1 MAFNL
6 DNVKNLFN
14 TLKEK
19 GTEVAS
25 VAADKTKDAA
35 RIARL
40 TVDMGTEKE
49 NLKKAYL
56 ELGKAFYEEHKDSA
70 EGLFAQLCEEVTA
83 VTERI
88 GTIQRELDGLKDGF
102 KPAAE
107 PDFEEVVASAEDE
120 ADITVEIT
128 ESPCESC
135 EQPSCDGCDV
145 AGKKEEPCCA
155 EEKPEEPCCCDD
167 TPAEE
172 PCCCE
177 EKKDEE

>member
-6 DNVKNLFN
+6 ENVKNLFN

-56 ELGKAFYEEHKDSA
+56 ELGKAFYEEKKDFA

-83 VTERI
+83 VTARI
-88 GTIQRELDGLKDGF
+88 GAMQREIDGLKDGF
-102 KPAAE
+102 KPAPE

-120 ADITVEIT
+120 ADITVEII
-128 ESPCESC
+128 EDPCECC
-135 EQPSCDGCDV
+135 EQPSCDGCEI
-145 AGKKEEPCCA
+145 AEKKG
-155 EEKPEEPCCCDD
+155 EEPCCCEE

-177 EKKDEE
+177 DKKEE